1 MSRPKT
7 LLVVMLTIILVGGIL
22 GGIEFYRRLRFA
34 QRTSCVGNLVR
45 LNLAKLVYTEE
56 HGLTNGSMIPPQVIF
71 TNIALRPPLCRMGGT
86 YSVNAVGTTPT
97 CSYTGTIRWKA
108 MTWKHSLERP

>member
-34 QRTSCVGNLVR
+34 QRTACVGNLVR
-45 LNLAKLVYTEE
+45 LDLAKIFYAEE
-56 HGLTNGSMIPPQVIF
+56 HGLTNGSMIAPQAVL
-71 TNIALRPPLCRMGGT
+71 TNLGPTPRCRMGGN
-86 YSVNAVGTTPT
+86 YSLNAVGTAST
-97 CSYTGTIRWKA
+97 CSYTGTIRWNE
-108 MTWKHSLERP
+108 MTWRHSLERR